1 VTYPRLEES
10 FGHWFAGFVDGE
22 GCFRIKPTNMGTFQC
37 RFSIGLRADD
47 APILHEIR
55 ARTGV
60 GILVHS
66 GRNSIQQ
73 EQWRLEVNRKA
84 DGVRLVEIFDDFP
97 LRAKKARDFAIWRE
111 AVSVWS
117 SVVNGRRADWS
128 AMAALADALREE
140 RRFRAVEFAV
150 ARA

>member
-1 VTYPRLEES
+1 
-10 FGHWFAGFVDGE
+10 
-22 GCFRIKPTNMGTFQC
+22 MGTFQC

-117 SVVNGRRADWS
+117 SVVNGRCASRGAQIQGGGVCRGAGLRSRAS
-128 AMAALADALREE
+128 S
-140 RRFRAVEFAV
+140 RRSGISSRT
-150 ARA
+150 